1 MRSNLILFLLLSLI
15 SSNIYGSCNK
25 SNLGKTIT
33 VTGWTPEEAYEKLHL
48 ELPKLGVLQRVD
60 VKNLKAMSDN
70 TYHEQ
75 TILTR
80 TITANIDSI
89 ATYHCKINNM
99 YAITASI
106 PDGAVDYY
114 PEYFKNMLNKGL
126 KPADLFLDYWTFDN
140 AKKYCRNQ
148 DYSWIVTFYRYH
160 PSLKNAEVI
169 KSFRDGPFTVH
180 LVCGTGWEMFLYSK
194 PGMERYEKPRG
205 YHKHRGRKYTAL
217 FYDDVYFIGDFSENM
232 ELQMLNNAMK

>member
-1 MRSNLILFLLLSLI
+1 MKTKLILFLLSYLI
-15 SSNIYGSCNK
+15 SSNLFASCHTN
-25 SNLGKTIT
+25 SLGKTIT

-106 PDGAVDYY
+106 PNGAVDYY
-114 PEYFKNMLNKGL
+114 PEYLKDMLNNGI
-126 KPADLFLDYWTFDN
+126 KPEGLFLDYWSFEN
-140 AKKYCRNQ
+140 AKKYCGGQ
-148 DYSWIVTFYRYH
+148 DYSWIVTWYNHVLDIKGSEIR
-160 PSLKNAEVI
+160 
-169 KSFRDGPFTVH
+169 KSFRDGPYTVN
-180 LVCGTGWEMFLYSK
+180 LVCGTGWEMYLYSSA
-194 PGMERYEKPRG
+194 GMKYYDRAQHYYK
-205 YHKHRGRKYTAL
+205 HKGRKYTAR
-217 FYDDVYFIGDFSENM
+217 FYNQLHFIGDFSDNM
-232 ELQMLNNAMK
+232 DLQMLQNAMK